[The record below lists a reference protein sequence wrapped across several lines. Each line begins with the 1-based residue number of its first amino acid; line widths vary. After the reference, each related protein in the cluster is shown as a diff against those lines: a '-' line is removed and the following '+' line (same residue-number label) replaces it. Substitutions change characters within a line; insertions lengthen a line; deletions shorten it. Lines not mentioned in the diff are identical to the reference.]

1 MQLVDSMSRLHK
13 ESYIKSIEATVKM
26 DVRTD
31 LGNIR
36 VPTHVVVGSEDRL
49 TTVAMARE
57 MANEIPGAVL
67 TVIDDAGHLVN
78 IEKPAEFNAAVLAF
92 LDRHRGG

>member
-1 MQLVDSMSRLHK
+1 
-13 ESYIKSIEATVKM
+13 
-26 DVRTD
+26 
-31 LGNIR
+31 
-36 VPTHVVVGSEDRL
+36 
-49 TTVAMARE
+49 